1 MAWTRIHLRC
11 EPDAP
16 GHEIATAWLADA
28 GCSMFEET
36 TDGLHAYAKNE
47 ELDTALTEVIHADLQ
62 PMGLKTWLVS
72 EVEEENWN
80 AKWEADYPEV
90 TIDRSIRVRAPFH
103 PLESETDFETT
114 LTVQP
119 RMAFGTGHHGTTYGI
134 LTEMVNMKW
143 AGTSVLDMGCG
154 SGVLGIYA
162 AHKGAAAVMA
172 IDIDPWSVR
181 NTQENMSLNGIS
193 ETAAFEVREGGAG
206 RLNDVATGHFDVVVA
221 NINRNI
227 LLEDMDAYC
236 RVLGES
242 GTLMLSG
249 FMEPDIAALVDAAG
263 QHGLRLEATRAESEW
278 RILTLRR

>member
-1 MAWTRIHLRC
+1 
-11 EPDAP
+11 
-16 GHEIATAWLADA
+16 
-28 GCSMFEET
+28 MFEEGA
-36 TDGLHAYAKNE
+36 DGLHAFVKKE
-47 ELDTALTEVIHADLQ
+47 ELNADLAEVIHEDLKAL
-62 PMGLKTWLVS
+62 GLETWLYS

-90 TIDRSIRVRAPFH
+90 TIGTSIRVKAPFH
-103 PLESETDFETT
+103 PLEVPVKYDAT

-119 RMAFGTGHHGTTYGI
+119 RMAFGTGHHGTTFGI
-134 LTEMVNMKW
+134 LAEMVGLQWSNTK
-143 AGTSVLDMGCG
+143 VLDMGCG

-162 AHKGAAAVMA
+162 AHSGAKEVMA

-181 NTQENMSLNGIS
+181 NTRENLSLNGMNES
-193 ETAAFEVREGGAG
+193 ESFAVREGGVD
-206 RLNDVATGHFDVVVA
+206 RLSDLDNGHFDVVIA

-236 RVLGES
+236 RVLGTP

-249 FMEPDIAALVDAAG
+249 FMEPDISALEDAAAK
-263 QHGLRLEATRAESEW
+263 HGLQLTDTRCESEW

>member
-1 MAWTRIHLRC
+1 MAWLRIHLRC
-11 EPDAP
+11 EPAAP

-28 GCSMFEET
+28 GCSMFEEAA
-36 TDGLHAYAKNE
+36 DGLHAFAKKQDLNASLAE
-47 ELDTALTEVIHADLQ
+47 EIRTDLL
-62 PMGLKTWLVS
+62 PLGLQTWLVS

-90 TIDRSIRVRAPFH
+90 TIGSSIRVRAPFH
-103 PLESETDFETT
+103 PHETNAKYDAT

-119 RMAFGTGHHGTTYGI
+119 RMAFGTGHHGTTFGI
-134 LTEMVNMKW
+134 LAEMTAPDW
-143 AGTSVLDMGCG
+143 TGTKVLDMGCG

-162 AHKGAAAVMA
+162 AQRGAAEVLA

-181 NTQENMSLNGIS
+181 NTRENLSLNGMEES
-193 ETAAFEVREGGAG
+193 TSFVVREGGADQ
-206 RLNDVATGHFDVVVA
+206 LHDLKDGHFDVVIA

-227 LLEDMDAYC
+227 LLADMDAYC
-236 RVLGES
+236 RVLGTS

-249 FMEPDIAALVDAAG
+249 FMEPDINALTAAAG
-263 QHGLRLEATRAESEW
+263 EHGLHLTDTRSESEW

>member
-11 EPDAP
+11 DPAAP

-28 GCSMFEET
+28 GCSMFEEAV
-36 TDGLHAYAKNE
+36 DGLHAFAKKE
-47 ELDTALTEVIHADLQ
+47 ELNVALAEVIHEDLK
-62 PMGLKTWLVS
+62 PLGLQTWLYS

-90 TIDRSIRVRAPFH
+90 TIGTSIRVKAPFH
-103 PLESETDFETT
+103 PLETPSKYDAT

-119 RMAFGTGHHGTTYGI
+119 RMAFGTGHHGTTFGI
-134 LTEMVNMKW
+134 LAEMVGLQWSNTK
-143 AGTSVLDMGCG
+143 VLDMGCG

-162 AHKGAAAVMA
+162 AHRGAEAVMA

-181 NTQENMSLNGIS
+181 NTRENLSLNGINVS
-193 ETAAFEVREGGAG
+193 DSFEVREGGADQLG
-206 RLNDVATGHFDVVVA
+206 DVDNGYFDVVIA

-236 RVLGES
+236 RVLGTP
-242 GTLMLSG
+242 GILMLSG
-249 FMEPDIAALVDAAG
+249 FMEPDIGALEDAAG
-263 QHGLRLEATRAESEW
+263 KHGLQLTDTRSESEW